1 MKRVLVS
8 LITIAVACTIGQ
20 SQIKLGV
27 RAGLSSASY
36 SASDF
41 TSTDYIVKKSS
52 DASFG
57 YHFGLFGQV
66 KLLGF
71 FVQPELLL
79 TSIGN
84 NYELKNVAANTS
96 KSVSDRTYNLDIPI
110 IFGYKFGP
118 AKLEAGPVAR
128 INLANTT
135 NYSDYKYNFNTASW
149 AFQLGAGLQIS
160 RISVDLKYE
169 FGLSKLG
176 SGVSVGGVERKF
188 EPRVSQFVLS
198 VGYFF
203 F

>member
-1 MKRVLVS
+1 MVCGL
-8 LITIAVACTIGQ
+8 AQ

-27 RAGLSSASY
+27 RAGLSSSSY

-41 TSTDYIVKKSS
+41 TSPDYVVKKSN

-84 NYELKNVAANTS
+84 SYELKDVSKNTS
-96 KSVSDRTYNLDIPI
+96 KSINDRTYNLDIPI

-128 INLANTT
+128 INLGNVS
-135 NYSDYKYNFNTASW
+135 NNSDYKYNFNTASW
-149 AFQLGAGLQIS
+149 AFQVGAGLQIS

-176 SGVSVGGVERKF
+176 SGVNIGGVERKF

-198 VGYFF
+198 IGYFF